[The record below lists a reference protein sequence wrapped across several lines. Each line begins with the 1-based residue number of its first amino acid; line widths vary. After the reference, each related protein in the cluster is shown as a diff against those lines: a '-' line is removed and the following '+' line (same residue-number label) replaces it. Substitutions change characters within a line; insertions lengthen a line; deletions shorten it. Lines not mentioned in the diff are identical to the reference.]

1 MKKVSLTVN
10 GKKIIT
16 GESENLLL
24 TVLDNGIY
32 IPNLC
37 WLKEDEKP
45 EASCRLCFVEIE
57 GYNKPVPACTE
68 TVRDG
73 MVVNT
78 QGKKALRLVKT
89 GFELLMASHTVDCV
103 HCLANGSCELQ
114 KIAGYLKIKIDTKRF
129 PKILRNLPVDESH
142 PDFIYDPNKCVLCSK
157 CVRVCRRNGT
167 GVLGF
172 AHRGFSRIVSTFGG
186 MPLGKSDCRKC
197 GECVNVCPTGALA
210 SRNADRG
217 QFG

>member
-10 GKKIIT
+10 GKTIIA
-16 GESENLLL
+16 GEGNNLLR

-57 GYNKPVPACTE
+57 GYTKPVPACTE
-68 TVRDG
+68 IIRDG

-78 QGKKALRLVKT
+78 QGRESLRLAKT

-103 HCLANGSCELQ
+103 HCLATGSCELQ
-114 KIAGYLKIKIDTKRF
+114 KIAGHLRININTDRF
-129 PKILRNLPVDESH
+129 PKMLRNLSIDESH
-142 PDFIYDPNKCVLCSK
+142 PDFIYDPNKCVLCSR
-157 CVRVCRRNGT
+157 CVRVCHWNGS

-172 AHRGFSRIVSTFGG
+172 ARRGFNRIVSTFES

-197 GECVNVCPTGALA
+197 GECVNVCPTAALA
-210 SRNADRG
+210 SRSADRG

>member
-1 MKKVSLTVN
+1 MKKVSLKIN
-10 GKKIIT
+10 GRKIT
-16 GESENLLL
+16 AGEGDNLLRAA
-24 TVLDNGIY
+24 LDNEIY

-37 WLKEDEKP
+37 WLREDEKP
-45 EASCRLCFVEIE
+45 EASCRMCFVEIE
-57 GYNKPVPACTE
+57 GYDKPVPACTE

-73 MVVNT
+73 MVVDT
-78 QGKKALRLVKT
+78 EGREALRLVRT
-89 GFELLMASHTVDCV
+89 GFELLMASHSTDCV

-114 KIAGYLKIKIDTKRF
+114 KIAGHLKININTDRF
-129 PKILRNLPVDESH
+129 PKMLRNLPVDESH
-142 PDFIYDPNKCVLCSK
+142 PDFIYDPNKCVLCSR
-157 CVRVCRRNGT
+157 CVRVCHRNGS

-172 AHRGFSRIVSTFGG
+172 ARRGFSRVVSTFGG

-197 GECVNVCPTGALA
+197 RECVNACPTGALA